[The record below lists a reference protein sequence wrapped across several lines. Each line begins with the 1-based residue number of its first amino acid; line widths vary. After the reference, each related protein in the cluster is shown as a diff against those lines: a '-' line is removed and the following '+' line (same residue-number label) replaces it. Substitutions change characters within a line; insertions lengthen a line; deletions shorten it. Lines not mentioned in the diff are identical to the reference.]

1 MNNMPI
7 EHRAFKNT
15 AVGALSFLITLCQ
28 TVALVPILLKYWGTT
43 NYGIW
48 LTLMA
53 GFNLIQ
59 TLDLGHQN
67 YVGNQLNVQYHTDL
81 QQFQRTLGSSL
92 YIAFSLG
99 FIEICLTILL
109 VATGTL
115 STYLSVSP
123 ELIIKHQLGL
133 GLLLLMAMWFTFGS
147 AGGIVV
153 RIMMPAGML
162 YQSLWLG
169 IVVRFTQF
177 VSIVVV
183 AVSGGS
189 ILAACLW
196 YAIIQSLLSLFV
208 LWYLRSKLPQFFPWW
223 RNGQW
228 NDGFRALNKSLV
240 LTGNIIGMQLS
251 NNGLLILI
259 SAIFTS
265 TVIPSFTTLRTL
277 TNTAGTVTSILI
289 TSLLPD
295 MIRFHATREIEKVNS
310 VFNVNWFISGI
321 CVNFGIIL
329 VLPIIEPIYNIWTKG
344 YLFFNPSLF
353 LLLLV
358 SISLA
363 NFGAG
368 LNLYLAGINEL
379 RSQTYIT
386 VIRTVLLFLV
396 AYIFSGSYG
405 ILSIGIGLVT
415 AELAASVALP
425 ILFVNRCLAEHG
437 TQLCKRQISL
447 AIIPPLLLLVIGIV
461 IFIYHQRIGFVS
473 VVMLPILLS
482 LYYMNWKELGLVIQQ
497 RIIFLTKSIFRKLS
511 FGIL

>member
-1 MNNMPI
+1 MAGGI
-7 EHRAFKNT
+7 
-15 AVGALSFLITLCQ
+15 SFLFTMAQ
-28 TVALVPILLKYWGTT
+28 TVALVPILLKYWGTN
-43 NYGIW
+43 NYGLW

-67 YVGNQLNVQYHTDL
+67 YVGNQLNVQYHTDIK
-81 QQFQRTLGSSL
+81 QFQKTLGSSL
-92 YIAFSLG
+92 YISYFLG
-99 FIEICLTILL
+99 FIEITLTLLL
-109 VATGTL
+109 VTTGTL
-115 STYLSVSP
+115 SSFLSVSTD
-123 ELIIKHQLGL
+123 LIVKHQLGL
-133 GLLLLMAMWFTFGS
+133 GLLLLMAMWFTFAS

-169 IVVRFTQF
+169 IIVKFSQF
-177 VSIVVV
+177 VSIVIV

-189 ILAACLW
+189 ILEACIW
-196 YAIIQSLLSLFV
+196 YAVIQSILSLFV
-208 LWYLRSKLPQFFPWW
+208 LWYLRTRLPQFFPWW
-223 RNGQW
+223 RDGQW
-228 NDGFRALNKSLV
+228 NDGFQALKKSLV

-259 SAIFTS
+259 SALFTS

-295 MIRFHATREIEKVNS
+295 MIRFHATHEIEKVKS
-310 VFNVNWFISGI
+310 IFNVNWFISGI

-329 VLPIIEPIYNIWTKG
+329 VLPIIEPIYHLWTKG

-358 SISLA
+358 AISLA

-368 LNLYLAGINEL
+368 LNMYLSGINNL

-386 VIRTVLLFLV
+386 VTRTGLLFV
-396 AYIFSGSYG
+396 VTYVFSASCG
-405 ILSIGIGLVT
+405 ILSIGMGLVA
-415 AELAASVALP
+415 AELAASVVLP
-425 ILFVNRCLAEHG
+425 VLFVSRCLAEHG
-437 TQLCKRQISL
+437 TQLCKRQILL
-447 AIIPPLLLLVIGIV
+447 AIIPPLLLLAVGIV
-461 IFIYHQRIGFVS
+461 IFRCHQGIGIVS
-473 VVMLPILLS
+473 AVMLPILLS
-482 LYYMNWKELGLVIQQ
+482 LYYMNWKELSLDIQQ
-497 RIIFLTKSIFRKLS
+497 RIIFLTKSLFRKFS
-511 FGIL
+511 FGIYQVN